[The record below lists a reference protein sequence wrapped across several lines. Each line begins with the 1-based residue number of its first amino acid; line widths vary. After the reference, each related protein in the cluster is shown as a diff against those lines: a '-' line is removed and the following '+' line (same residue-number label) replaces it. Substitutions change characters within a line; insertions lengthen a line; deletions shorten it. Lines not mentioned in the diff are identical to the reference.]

1 MLGSDHCRVSGG
13 DNFFSVSLEM
23 QDCKPTGLRLNHFE
37 LFTQEFCRS
46 RVNSPENQ
54 LGTSDKCVRVMSKTA
69 SSQARWIGILVFL
82 LVISLGELTAL
93 LLNYQNNFYL
103 RQYVSDNL
111 GGTLVTAVGLLV
123 LASGAA
129 YLVSKKIWAAKAT
142 GPHVPVFA
150 RIGSFVGRRYK
161 LIIVFWILLLVASLP
176 LSQQLSQVVTSST
189 SGGQSGT
196 SESAQ
201 AQNLMAQ
208 EFPHPQSNTSAI
220 ILLQGN
226 DITDNATKQFTLD
239 LEQRLLENGV
249 LNSLENV
256 TSVYSIERAYLTGYY
271 LQQGYSYAA
280 AQYTANQTLWSHTLS
295 TYPIP
300 IPPAILQNFISPD
313 DKVMIVLVSFSKS
326 PGSFGSAN
334 TDPILKNVVTMRD
347 IISQLKASGGPSQTY
362 ITGDLATT
370 ADSSLGSANDLSL
383 IEPVTIGAILILTGL
398 FFFAIATPFVPLT
411 IVGLALLITEGGLY
425 LIGKFIVPIQDT
437 TTTFLFTIML
447 GVGTDYSI
455 FLMAR
460 YREERVEGHDKAQ
473 AVQTSVTWSGES
485 ITTSATTVI
494 IAFGAMTIS
503 SFTLLKSIGVGLGFG
518 VLIALLVSLTLIPSF
533 ILIAGDRIFW
543 PRSGKRFESYA
554 IKARKKRI
562 ERPGYFRRAASFSVK
577 RPLLV
582 LGLTVLISIPAIYI
596 SFTGATSY
604 DFTAGLTHAESVDG
618 LKVLQQSFGAGQIG
632 PTQVLAQFPATIL
645 ANGNLTMGVQAGLEK
660 LSQNIA
666 GLSNVKEVTGPTRP
680 NGSPVDATN
689 MAALNSQERL
699 AILGTIGKD
708 NRTGL
713 VTVLFVQEP
722 FTPDSLNTVGQ
733 IRSLVT
739 SLQSSDASLA
749 QDTILVGGASAST
762 LDFANDTTSQFNT
775 MRVLTVAAIFVVL
788 LVVLGSYPLAITG
801 ILSIG
806 LSITWAYAATLL
818 FFNNVLGSGVLFII
832 PLILFLLLYGI
843 GMDYNIFILT
853 RIREEAQKGKETRQA
868 VVDAVDRTGG
878 IITALAFILAGALGS
893 LLLSSNRLLEG
904 FGFAIALAVVLDAMV
919 VRTYL
924 VPAIMSVLGQRAWW
938 GPNRLRR
945 VRFDKKN
952 ETQSANP

>member
-1 MLGSDHCRVSGG
+1 L
-13 DNFFSVSLEM
+13 
-23 QDCKPTGLRLNHFE
+23 
-37 LFTQEFCRS
+37 
-46 RVNSPENQ
+46 
-54 LGTSDKCVRVMSKTA
+54 
-69 SSQARWIGILVFL
+69 IGILVFL
-82 LVISLGELTAL
+82 LTISLGELAAL
-93 LLNYQNNFYL
+93 VLNYQNNFYL

-111 GGTLVTAVGLLV
+111 GATLVTTVGLLV
-123 LASGAA
+123 FASGFA
-129 YLVSKKIWAAKAT
+129 YLVSKKIGVAKLP
-142 GPHVPVFA
+142 GPHVPVFG

-161 LIIVFWILLLVASLP
+161 LIIVFWILLLAVSLP

-189 SGGQSGT
+189 GGGQSSS
-196 SESAQ
+196 SESAR
-201 AQNLMAQ
+201 AQSLMAQ
-208 EFPHPQSNTSAI
+208 EFPHPQANTSAI

-226 DITDNATKQFTLD
+226 DVTDNATKRFTLD
-239 LEQRLLENGV
+239 LEKQLLVPGV
-249 LNSLENV
+249 LNSVENV
-256 TSVYSIERAYLTGYY
+256 TTVYSLERAAFTAYF
-271 LQQGYSYAA
+271 LQIGDNYST
-280 AQYTANQTLWSHTLS
+280 AQSIANQTIWAYTLS
-295 TYPIP
+295 TYRFPSPP
-300 IPPAILQNFISPD
+300 IPPIPSAILQNFISPNKD
-313 DKVMIVLVSFSKS
+313 VMIVLVSFSKS

-334 TDPILKNVVTMRD
+334 TDPILKNVVIMRN
-347 IISQLKASGGPSQTY
+347 IISQLKASDGGPSQTY
-362 ITGDLATT
+362 VTGDLATT
-370 ADSSLGSANDLSL
+370 ADSSLGSERDLSL
-383 IEPVTIGAILILTGL
+383 IEPVTIGAILILAGL

-411 IVGLALLITEGGLY
+411 IVGMALLIAEGGLY
-425 LIGKFIVPIQDT
+425 LIGKFIIPIQDT

-473 AVQTSVTWSGES
+473 AVHTSVTWSGES
-485 ITTSATTVI
+485 ISTSATTVI

-503 SFTLLKSIGVGLGFG
+503 SFTLLQSIGVGLGFG

-554 IKARKKRI
+554 TKAKKKRA

-577 RPLLV
+577 RPALV
-582 LGLTVLISIPAIYI
+582 LGLTVLISIPAIYVA
-596 SFTGATSY
+596 FTGATSY

-618 LKVLQQSFGAGQIG
+618 LAVLEKSFGAGQIG
-632 PTQVLAQFPATIL
+632 PTQVLVQFPATIL
-645 ANGNLTMGVQAGLEK
+645 TNGNLTKGAQANLEK
-660 LSQNIA
+660 LSQNFA
-666 GLSNVKEVTGPTRP
+666 SLSNVNEVMGPTRP
-680 NGSPVDATN
+680 NGVPVDATN
-689 MAALNSQERL
+689 MTSL
-699 AILGTIGKD
+699 APQQKLAVLGDVGKD
-708 NRTGL
+708 NRTAML
-713 VTVLFVQEP
+713 TVLFRDEP
-722 FTPDSLNTVGQ
+722 FTPNSLNTVSQ
-733 IRSLVT
+733 IRSVIT
-739 SLQSSDASLA
+739 SLQGSDSSLA

-762 LDFANDTTSQFNT
+762 LDFSNETVSQFNT
-775 MRVLTVAAIFVVL
+775 MRVLTVAAIFLVL

-801 ILSIG
+801 IVSIG
-806 LSITWAYAATLL
+806 LSITWAYAATLF

-832 PLILFLLLYGI
+832 PLVLFLLLYGI

-878 IITALAFILAGALGS
+878 IITALALILAGALGS

-945 VRFDKKN
+945 VRFDRKN
-952 ETQSANP
+952 EKPADAGPTPGLAS

>member
-1 MLGSDHCRVSGG
+1 
-13 DNFFSVSLEM
+13 
-23 QDCKPTGLRLNHFE
+23 
-37 LFTQEFCRS
+37 
-46 RVNSPENQ
+46 
-54 LGTSDKCVRVMSKTA
+54 MSKTGF
-69 SSQARWIGILVFL
+69 SQARWIGVIVFL
-82 LVISLGELTAL
+82 LAVSLGEFAAL
-93 LLNYQNNFYL
+93 ILNYQNNFYL
-103 RQYVSDNL
+103 RQYVSDKL
-111 GGTLVTAVGLLV
+111 SATVVTTAGLIV
-123 LASGAA
+123 FAAGAA
-129 YLVSKKIWAAKAT
+129 YLVSKKLGVAKSP
-142 GPHVPVFA
+142 GPPVPVFA

-161 LIIVFWILLLVASLP
+161 LIIVFWILLFAVSLP

-196 SESAQ
+196 SESAKVQ
-201 AQNLMAQ
+201 SLMAQ
-208 EFPHPQSNTSAI
+208 EFPHPQANTSAI

-226 DITDNATKQFTLD
+226 DVTDNATKRFTID
-239 LEQRLLENGV
+239 LEKQFLVPGA
-249 LNSLENV
+249 LNSVENV
-256 TSVYSIERAYLTGYY
+256 TTVYSLERAILTAYF
-271 LQQGYSYAA
+271 LHQNYSYSA
-280 AQYTANQTLWSHTLS
+280 AQVTANQILWNHTLS
-295 TYPIP
+295 NYPIVL
-300 IPPAILQNFISPD
+300 PPAILQNFISPN
-313 DKVMIVLVSFSKS
+313 KNVMIVLVSFSKS
-326 PGSFGSAN
+326 PGSFASAD
-334 TDPILKNVVTMRD
+334 TDPILRNVVIIRS
-347 IISQLKASGGPSQTY
+347 IISQLKASDGGPSQTY
-362 ITGDLATT
+362 VTGDLATT
-370 ADSSLGSANDLSL
+370 ADSSLGSQNDLSL
-383 IEPVTIGAILILTGL
+383 IEPVTVGAILILTGL

-533 ILIAGDRIFW
+533 ILVAGDRIFW
-543 PRSGKRFESYA
+543 PRSGKRFETYA
-554 IKARKKRI
+554 VKARKKRS

-577 RPLLV
+577 RPALV

-596 SFTGATSY
+596 SLTGSTSY

-618 LKVLQQSFGAGQIG
+618 LAVLEKSFGAGQIG
-632 PTQVLAQFPATIL
+632 PTQVLVQFPGTIL
-645 ANGNLTMGVQAGLEK
+645 VNGNLTKVAQANLET
-660 LSQNIA
+660 LSQSIGN
-666 GLSNVKEVTGPTRP
+666 LSNVKVVTGPTRP
-680 NGSPVDATN
+680 NGVLVNATN
-689 MAALNSQERL
+689 MKTVTEPQDRA
-699 AILGTIGKD
+699 AILGDIGKD
-708 NRTGL
+708 NRTAL
-713 VTVLFVQEP
+713 VTVLFVDEP
-722 FTPDSLNTVGQ
+722 FTQRSLDTVSQ
-733 IRSLVT
+733 IRSLVST
-739 SLQSSDASLA
+739 LRALDSSLA
-749 QDTILVGGASAST
+749 QDSILVGGASAST
-762 LDFANDTTSQFNT
+762 LDFSSETVGQFNT
-775 MRVLTVAAIFVVL
+775 MRILTVSAIFLVL

-818 FFNNVLGSGVLFII
+818 FFNNVLQSGVLFII
-832 PLILFLLLYGI
+832 PLVLFLLLYGI

-878 IITALAFILAGALGS
+878 IITALALILAGALGS

-924 VPAIMSVLGQRAWW
+924 VPAIMSVLGPRAWW

-952 ETQSANP
+952 EPQSSNNA

>member
-1 MLGSDHCRVSGG
+1 
-13 DNFFSVSLEM
+13 
-23 QDCKPTGLRLNHFE
+23 
-37 LFTQEFCRS
+37 
-46 RVNSPENQ
+46 
-54 LGTSDKCVRVMSKTA
+54 MSKTG

-82 LVISLGELTAL
+82 LTISLGELAAL
-93 LLNYQNNFYL
+93 ILNYQNNFYL
-103 RQYVSDNL
+103 RQYISNNL
-111 GGTLVTAVGLLV
+111 TATVVTTVGLLV
-123 LASGAA
+123 FASGTA
-129 YLVSKKIWAAKAT
+129 YLVSKRVGIAKT
-142 GPHVPVFA
+142 SGPRVPVFA

-161 LIIVFWILLLVASLP
+161 LIIVFWILLLAVSLP
-176 LSQQLSQVVTSST
+176 LSQQLSQVVTSNT
-189 SGGQSGT
+189 SGGQSST
-196 SESAQ
+196 SESAR
-201 AQNLMAQ
+201 AQNLLSQ
-208 EFPHPQSNTSAI
+208 EFPHPQANTSAI

-226 DITDNATKQFTLD
+226 DVTDNATKRFTLD
-239 LEQRLLENGV
+239 LEKGLLAQGV
-249 LNSLENV
+249 LNSVEDFS
-256 TSVYSIERAYLTGYY
+256 SVYSYERAVFTAYF
-271 LQQGYSYAA
+271 LQQGNSSSV
-280 AQYTANQTLWSHTLS
+280 AQSRANQTIWTYTLS
-295 TYPIP
+295 TYRIP
-300 IPPAILQNFISPD
+300 IPPAILQNFISPN
-313 DKVMIVLVSFSKS
+313 KNVMIILVSFSKS
-326 PGSFGSAN
+326 PGSFASAD
-334 TDPILKNVVTMRD
+334 TDPILKNVVIIRN
-347 IISQLKASGGPSQTY
+347 IISQLKARDGGPSQTY
-362 ITGDLATT
+362 VTGDLATT
-370 ADSSLGSANDLSL
+370 ADSSLGSQNDLSL
-383 IEPVTIGAILILTGL
+383 IEPVTVGAILILAGL
-398 FFFAIATPFVPLT
+398 FFFAVATPFVPLT

-425 LIGKFIVPIQDT
+425 LIGKYILPVQDT

-485 ITTSATTVI
+485 IATSATTVI

-503 SFTLLKSIGVGLGFG
+503 SFTLLQSIGVGLGFG

-543 PRSGKRFESYA
+543 PRSGKRFESFA
-554 IKARKKRI
+554 TRARKKRA
-562 ERPGYFRRAASFSVK
+562 ERPGYFRRAAGFSVR
-577 RPLLV
+577 RPALV

-596 SFTGATSY
+596 SLTGATSY
-604 DFTAGLTHAESVDG
+604 DFAAGLANAESVHG
-618 LKVLQQSFGAGQIG
+618 LTVLEQSFGAGQIG
-632 PTQVLAQFPATIL
+632 PTQVLVQFPVTIL
-645 ANGNLTMGVQAGLEK
+645 ANGNLTRGAQASLEK
-660 LSQNIA
+660 LSQNVVGVSA
-666 GLSNVKEVTGPTRP
+666 NVKEVTGPTRP
-680 NGSPVDATN
+680 NGVTVDATN
-689 MAALNSQERL
+689 MTALKPQERL
-699 AILGTIGKD
+699 AILGSIGQD
-708 NRTGL
+708 NRTAM
-713 VTVLFVQEP
+713 VTVLFGDEP
-722 FTPDSLNTVGQ
+722 FTQNSLNTVSQ

-739 SLQSSDASLA
+739 SLQNSDTSLA

-762 LDFANDTTSQFNT
+762 LDFANDTVNQFNT

-818 FFNNVLGSGVLFII
+818 FFNNVLQSGVLFII

-878 IITALAFILAGALGS
+878 IITALALILAGALGS

-924 VPAIMSVLGQRAWW
+924 VPAIMSVLGPRAWW

-945 VRFDKKN
+945 VRFDKK
-952 ETQSANP
+952 EEPPSASP